1 MAILAQLI
9 QGIRHGVWRRDRS
22 EFESNLS
29 FFTIHGDR
37 PFIPF
42 QDPDQQYK
50 LAEIVMSQVAW
61 KFAKYLSSSQSCIG

>member
-9 QGIRHGVWRRDRS
+9 KGIHHGVWRKDRS

-29 FFTIHGDR
+29 LFAIHGDR

-42 QDPDQQYK
+42 QHFDQRHK
-50 LAEIVMSQVAW
+50 LAEMVMSEVAW